1 MCMSISHIHIHIHA
15 LPAHLAPCG
24 DPGTGLTDSCKL
36 PCGYWKLNPGLL
48 ASATCSYHPVIFS
61 PAPYT
66 TSLYFYYFG
75 YMLLLKIQRA

>member
-48 ASATCSYHPVIFS
+48 ASATCSYHPVIS